1 MKILNTEC
9 CSRFTPSARL
19 ETKPVR
25 RRSSRSSKLCYAQAK
40 PRDAWRDTKRI
51 QKATQSAPNPFQR
64 TQVAQWSP
72 LYSPQERESLQ
83 VNLGEGRKGRATV
96 VRSTALPPKSV
107 CNTLSEPLSRSVP
120 LHTLGRRTAPAIQRP
135 HVLGFSSASSNALP
149 AKLLAAQRGGNLVI
163 VTSKR
168 FQLLYFAAAVWAW
181 ELWPN
186 RSLGL
191 PLDISSSKI
200 SARLLVAVRLYGLD
214 YKNKMRN
221 NTLHPA
227 EAFKQ

>member
-1 MKILNTEC
+1 MELGRVGLNLDENSKHWVLQPIHPIGKTWNKTCKEEEQQEQQTLLCTSKAKRCMKRHQKDPKGDTEC
-9 CSRFTPSARL
+9 AQPLPAHPSCS
-19 ETKPVR
+19 
-25 RRSSRSSKLCYAQAK
+25 
-40 PRDAWRDTKRI
+40 
-51 QKATQSAPNPFQR
+51 
-64 TQVAQWSP
+64 WSP

-168 FQLLYFAAAVWAW
+168 FSIALF
-181 ELWPN
+181 
-186 RSLGL
+186 RSCGLGL
-191 PLDISSSKI
+191 
-200 SARLLVAVRLYGLD
+200 R
-214 YKNKMRN
+214 
-221 NTLHPA
+221 TLT
-227 EAFKQ
+227 KQEFGAASGHQQ